1 MITGY
6 VSRQQDDDTQ
16 MFSDQLSLPSL
27 YQTINYIGFTDYN
40 TWDDYAL
47 IDNMLNNAMVSLSGM
62 VEAITGY

>member
-6 VSRQQDDDTQ
+6 VSRQQDDDAQ
-16 MFSDQLSLPSL
+16 MFSDQLFASL
-27 YQTINYIGFTDYN
+27 TINYIGFTDYN

-47 IDNMLNNAMVSLSGM
+47 IDNMLTNAMVSLSGM